1 MKVKE
6 LITKLLNY
14 DMEKEI
20 RIQDDCMVSEIL
32 DRDIVEKDNVIRICK

>member
-20 RIQDDCMVSEIL
+20 RIKDDCMVTEIL
-32 DRDIVEKDNVIRICK
+32 DRDILERDNEIIIIK